1 MTPRRLLLP
10 VIALCLALFTP
21 ATGRAWTEARPAG
34 LVTEV
39 NVDRDGGAI
48 VTLRVRWRV
57 LAGRLHQF
65 DLAELPQ
72 DFTLLEASAT
82 TANGAPV
89 PLTAR
94 SNAPGRLEVDLG
106 ESQGGVRRGAVD
118 VVLRYS
124 TSLRAQGAIQRAN
137 NDAVLE
143 VATAPW
149 ERGLEAVEVRV
160 AMPPGAR
167 KAQWIFDDTPGVDA
181 TTTSELSRDVVHA
194 VRRHVPAGTRWV
206 ARVAADP
213 NLFPWLTSGA
223 RRGPRV
229 IARERPPYRTAALLG
244 AALLAGLGLAVAL
257 TRRRYG
263 APRWLS
269 GPRTRWIAPAS
280 LVAGVALQSIT
291 LLDVSGALTAGTAL
305 VLFGLAARLPDRRAL
320 DAVAEGVAS
329 QRVDVAVL
337 QRAARGQRPWGL
349 WLLTALAVIA
359 SAVTGALAM
368 RGHTA
373 WLGLVALD
381 LALAAFGAMALSSL
395 RAVRSE
401 YAALRPVARGI
412 HGALRRHGSSRAVW
426 RRRGDLGLRG
436 SVELRLAPRAGWRF
450 TRGVRSVSWRVETE
464 AAPLAWRA
472 TPVCVVRFD
481 RGSPAER
488 PLRAL
493 AARMG
498 AVTSLPDEARL
509 EFRVAL
515 QGPEATEFQRA
526 FRGLLGELVVRAE
539 HDADDGDVPASWLVG
554 ERRAPLEAT

>member
-10 VIALCLALFTP
+10 IIALALALFTP
-21 ATGRAWTEARPAG
+21 STGRAWTEARPAG
-34 LVTEV
+34 LVTEL

-82 TANGAPV
+82 TASGAPV

-143 VATAPW
+143 LATVPW

-213 NLFPWLTSGA
+213 NLFPWLSSGA
-223 RRGPRV
+223 HRGPRLV
-229 IARERPPYRTAALLG
+229 VRERPPYRTAGAL
-244 AALLAGLGLAVAL
+244 AAGLLAALGLAVAL
-257 TRRRYG
+257 VQRRYG
-263 APRWLS
+263 APRWLAA
-269 GPRTRWIAPAS
+269 PRTRWIAPTS
-280 LVAGVALQSIT
+280 LVAGVALQSLT

-305 VLFGLAARLPDRRAL
+305 LLCGLALRLPPRRAL
-320 DAVAEGVAS
+320 DAVPEGVTS
-329 QRVDVAVL
+329 QRIDVSVL
-337 QRAARGQRPWGL
+337 QRSARGERPWGL
-349 WLLTALAVIA
+349 WSLTAIALLAV
-359 SAVTGALAM
+359 AVTGALAM

-373 WLGLVALD
+373 WLGIASLD
-381 LALAAFGAMALSSL
+381 LLLVSFGAMALSSL

-412 HGALRRHGSSRAVW
+412 QGALRRVGSSRAQW
-426 RRRGDLGLRG
+426 RRRGDLACRG
-436 SVELRLAPRAGWRF
+436 SVELRLAPRVGWRF
-450 TRGVRSVSWRVETE
+450 ARGVRSVSWRVETE

-481 RGSPAER
+481 RGSPAEK

-498 AVTSLPDEARL
+498 AVTALPDEARM

-526 FRGLLGELVVRAE
+526 FRGLLGELVVRAPDD
-539 HDADDGDVPASWLVG
+539 DADDVPANWLVG
-554 ERRAPLEAT
+554 ARRAAAEAT